1 MKFSGPAFA
10 AALLLSTAAIAQ
22 TTPTDPANPSTT
34 APAEK
39 ITPPITPEAE
49 APGASTAM
57 PATPAAE
64 SAAAASAGPMLS
76 DDEAKGWIN
85 KVVYSSDEK
94 NVGEISAIER
104 DPQGQ
109 VKEIHADI
117 GGFLGLG
124 ETRVRLMPAQFKF
137 VGDRV
142 ILNMTGD
149 EAGKL
154 PKVEG

>member
-1 MKFSGPAFA
+1 MKFSLSAFA
-10 AALLLSTAAIAQ
+10 AALMLSTAALAQ
-22 TTPTDPANPSTT
+22 TAPTEPATPSAT

-64 SAAAASAGPMLS
+64 SAAASAGPMLS
-76 DDEAKGWIN
+76 DDEAKSWID

-94 NVGEISAIER
+94 NVGEVSAIER
-104 DPQGQ
+104 DASGN
-109 VKEIHADI
+109 VKELHADI

-124 ETRVRLMPAQFKF
+124 ETRVRLTPDQFKL

-142 ILNMTGD
+142 VLNLTSD
-149 EAGKL
+149 SAKTL